1 MYRIGDSLSA
11 LPGVILLGLCLSLSG
26 CGRSSQNPSAE
37 VKESPAALDGSPAAA
52 VSPETLTAL
61 LPPDGAAAGWK
72 MSGQARSYGPDNLWE
87 YIDGGAEGYLV
98 YNFQGVATADF
109 ELAETQRQAVV
120 DIYRMA
126 NQLCGFGIFSA
137 ERAMD
142 AAGVDIGAQGY
153 LSDNTLNFWQGP
165 YYVKVTSFESG
176 EQSKLELLARAVAAR
191 LDAGAEM
198 PPELAVFPAEGLI
211 EGSQRYMARDVLG
224 QSTLKNGFSAD
235 YKYGE
240 TEFKLFFIL
249 HDNVEAANES
259 YRVYHDFMEQYG
271 KNLQD
276 HPGEGFP
283 LFSAQDPYYGTVVTM
298 QSGKAVLGIMGL
310 DDPELVNE
318 YLKKMADK
326 LSLQD
331 LT

>member
-1 MYRIGDSLSA
+1 MYRSGGGIPVIL
-11 LPGVILLGLCLSLSG
+11 GVILLGLSLSFSG
-26 CGRSSQNPSAE
+26 CGQSSQSSSAE
-37 VKESPAALDGSPAAA
+37 TKEFSSGAGGQSAKA
-52 VSPETLTAL
+52 VSREALTAL
-61 LPPDGAAAGWK
+61 LPPDGAAGSWRLT
-72 MSGQARSYGPDNLWE
+72 GQARTYGPDDLWE

-98 YNFQGVATADF
+98 YNFEAVVTADY
-109 ELAETQRQAVV
+109 ELAEGDLQAVV

-126 NQLCGFGIFSA
+126 DQLCGFGIFAA

-142 AAGVDIGAQGY
+142 AARIEIGSQGY
-153 LSDNTLNFWQGP
+153 LSDNALNFWQGP
-165 YYVKVTSFESG
+165 YYVKVTSFSTG
-176 EQSKLELLARAVAAR
+176 EPVKLELLARAVASR
-191 LDAGAEM
+191 LDAQPGL
-198 PPELAVFPAEGLI
+198 PPALAVFPAEGLV

-224 QSTLKNGFSAD
+224 QSQLKNGFTAD
-235 YKYGE
+235 YKHGE

-259 YRVYHDFMEQYG
+259 YGVYREFMLQYG
-271 KNLQD
+271 QALQD
-276 HPGEGFP
+276 HPGEDFP
-283 LFSAQDPYYGTVVTM
+283 LFSAKDPYYGMVVAM

-318 YLKKMADK
+318 YLKQLADK

>member
-1 MYRIGDSLSA
+1 MYRTGNPLTA
-11 LPGVILLGLCLSLSG
+11 LAGTILLGLFLSLSG
-26 CGRSSQNPSAE
+26 CGRSSQNPSAAG
-37 VKESPAALDGSPAAA
+37 KESPAAAGGTAAGA
-52 VSPETLTAL
+52 FSLEALTAL
-61 LPPDGAAAGWK
+61 LPPDGAAAGWR
-72 MSGQARSYGPDNLWE
+72 MTGQARTYGPDNLWE

-109 ELAETQRQAVV
+109 ELAEARRQAVV

-137 ERAMD
+137 ERAPD
-142 AAGVDIGAQGY
+142 ANVVDIGSQGY
-153 LSDNTLNFWQGP
+153 LSDNALNFWQGP

-176 EQSKLELLARAVAAR
+176 DPSKLELLGRAVAAR
-191 LDAGAEM
+191 LDADAGM
-198 PPELAVFPAEGLI
+198 PSELAVFPSEGLI
-211 EGSQRYMARDVLG
+211 EGTQRYMARDVLG
-224 QSTLKNGFSAD
+224 QSALKNGFSAD
-235 YKYGE
+235 YKHGE

-249 HDNVEAANES
+249 HDNTEAANES
-259 YRVYHDFMEQYG
+259 YRVYHEFMQQYG

-276 HPGEGFP
+276 HSGEEFP

-318 YLKKMADK
+318 YLKQMASK